1 MAAYVRPGNCESLT
15 LTRVNPEIWEKLS
28 LATRSSDIKLQRV
41 QNANVQAMVA
51 ITHTTDALVAATK
64 SEENF
69 SKTKMASTIT
79 ALVDGLAL
87 MANAAQ
93 ELNQRRRD
101 GQRPDLNAAYKG
113 LCNND
118 TGMTRLLYGDDL
130 TAKIKEINEPIGS
143 GVSLRRARRS
153 DSATRRRIATAS
165 DNSRTRRGAGQPGWG
180 VLAELF

>member
-1 MAAYVRPGNCESLT
+1 M
-15 LTRVNPEIWEKLS
+15 TRVNPEIWEKLS
-28 LATRSSDIKLQRV
+28 PATRSSDIKLQRV
-41 QNANVQAMVA
+41 QNANVQAMIA
-51 ITHTTDALVAATK
+51 ITHAIDALVAATK
-64 SEENF
+64 SENF

-113 LCNND
+113 LGNND

-130 TAKIKEINEPIGS
+130 TAKIKEINETNQVSSQLVLGS
-143 GVSLRRARRS
+143 
-153 DSATRRRIATAS
+153 TF
-165 DNSRTRRGAGQPGWG
+165 GQRH
-180 VLAELF
+180 